1 MEFTAAMNLV
11 LHTLSLIY
19 HFYNI
24 SLWEFMAIYV
34 ITQIIQIAINWC
46 NVL

>member
-1 MEFTAAMNLV
+1 MEFTAATNLF
-11 LHTLSLIY
+11 LHALSLIY

-24 SLWEFMAIYV
+24 SLWEFMAICV

>member
-1 MEFTAAMNLV
+1 MEFTAATNLV
-11 LHTLSLIY
+11 HTLSLIY

-24 SLWEFMAIYV
+24 SLWEFMAIYI